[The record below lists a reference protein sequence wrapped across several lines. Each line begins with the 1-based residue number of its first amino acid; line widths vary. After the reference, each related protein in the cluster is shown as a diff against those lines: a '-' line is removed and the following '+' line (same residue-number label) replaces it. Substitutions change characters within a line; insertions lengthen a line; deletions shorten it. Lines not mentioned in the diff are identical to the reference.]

1 MIKIP
6 EQNPFELVNG
16 QVILHDNFQKI
27 DKTVLNYEEV
37 AAIKFL
43 IEKYNGKGGLPK
55 ELSFR

>member
-1 MIKIP
+1 MIKLS

-37 AAIKFL
+37 AAIKLL
-43 IEKYNGKGGLPK
+43 IEKYNGKGIYQK
-55 ELSFR
+55 N

>member
-1 MIKIP
+1 MP